1 MESVVVD
8 ELDNQIV
15 RLLVRN
21 GRASYAHLGLE
32 VGLSPHAVAGR
43 VRRLEERGVI
53 TGFTAVVDPE
63 QLGRR
68 LDAMIDVTLRPETQ
82 PERFEAEARKIP
94 AVREIAFVTGR
105 SDYQLRVAC
114 RDPEELDQA
123 VRSLRQ
129 RGGAATTETRIVM
142 RTAAVR

>member
-1 MESVVVD
+1 MD
-8 ELDNQIV
+8 DLDNQIV
-15 RLLVRN
+15 SALVRN
-21 GRASYAHLGLE
+21 GRASYASLGE
-32 VGLSPHAVAGR
+32 QVGLSPHAVAGR

-53 TGFTAVVDPE
+53 TGFTALVDNE
-63 QLGRR
+63 LLGRR

-82 PERFEAEARKIP
+82 PERFEAEAARIP

-142 RTAAVR
+142 RSSTVR